1 MNILSVN
8 PWRVRRFTKQAC
20 QENVVASFFP
30 LKIFIYIYNI
40 LQNLPCKTFM
50 YTNSWQDLSTLN
62 SRRTYIQ
69 GLQALKENVQ
79 RKQLWRHPLALS
91 KYIFIYWC
99 VQTLMH
105 QNKLRVILIDKYY
118 LLLRGHLIL
127 RKFIIILLMLFFI
140 L

>member
-1 MNILSVN
+1 MDKFVRFLTAGVGLN
-8 PWRVRRFTKQAC
+8 PWRVKRFTKQAC
-20 QENVVASFFP
+20 RENVVASFFP
-30 LKIFIYIYNI
+30 LKIF
-40 LQNLPCKTFM
+40 FM
-50 YTNSWQDLSTLN
+50 YTNPWQDLSTLN
-62 SRRTYIQ
+62 NRRTYIQ

-99 VQTLMH
+99 VQTLMN